1 MLTWKAFSHHLWI
14 IIILMT
20 LLKECPHFLSRLL
33 HTSFLKPW
41 NDELAFHVRVVPQ
54 IKCRVTG
61 FISLLKHLVL
71 FSALQERGRKHVKAL
86 TVLSTDVFLFLQLY
100 YETYCL
106 QREKKLSLWPLHL
119 SRLIFTS
126 VGLKAVW
133 PAFPD
138 SSLGPLPGARKVGVQ
153 VMGVCGDVVYLQ
165 QCHIKCHDVNNG
177 DVNHHYLP
185 NFLAT
190 KQYFPPQ
197 GSYSSLMGT
206 SVAAGT

>member
-106 QREKKLSLWPLHL
+106 QKRKEVKSMTITFVKTHFHICGPESCVAGF
-119 SRLIFTS
+119 SRLQSGTPAWS
-126 VGLKAVW
+126 EEGWGTGHGCLWGRGLLAAV
-133 PAFPD
+133 
-138 SSLGPLPGARKVGVQ
+138 S
-153 VMGVCGDVVYLQ
+153 
-165 QCHIKCHDVNNG
+165 H
-177 DVNHHYLP
+177 
-185 NFLAT
+185 
-190 KQYFPPQ
+190 
-197 GSYSSLMGT
+197 
-206 SVAAGT
+206 